1 MKMRSKKEVWVN
13 NDFATKHGIFAK
25 FTPPC
30 AGKMDNE
37 FYEELIEKLNEEF
50 GPKTASD
57 ILMVQQL
64 AFVFIRLTRV
74 NRYHSDL
81 ERQHLLRDAKL
92 ESEATWEDDTETE
105 DWLTSRLSRF
115 HEPSRIEY
123 SKSVMDVEKH
133 LLKQLTILR
142 DRLKGHDDSQQ

>member
-1 MKMRSKKEVWVN
+1 MKTKKEVWAN

-37 FYEELIEKLNEEF
+37 FYEELIEKFKEEF
-50 GPKTASD
+50 KPKTASD

-74 NRYHSDL
+74 NRYHADL

-92 ESEATWEDDTETE
+92 EKEGTWESDTETE
-105 DWLTSRLSRF
+105 QWLTSRLLRF
-115 HEPSRIEY
+115 HDPNRIEY
-123 SKSVMDVEKH
+123 SKAVMDVEKH
-133 LLKQLTILR
+133 LSRQLTILM
-142 DRLKGHDDSQQ
+142 DRLKGHEPDKQ